1 MLKVFSTDNKE
12 TGSPSEG
19 GSPSGELE
27 VSSKE
32 IAENVQ
38 SESQQGQTE
47 ASDSNQPEK
56 VEP

>member
-12 TGSPSEG
+12 TGASSEG
-19 GSPSGELE
+19 GSPSRELE
-27 VSSKE
+27 VSPKE

-38 SESQQGQTE
+38 SESRQGQTE
-47 ASDSNQPEK
+47 ASESDKPEK